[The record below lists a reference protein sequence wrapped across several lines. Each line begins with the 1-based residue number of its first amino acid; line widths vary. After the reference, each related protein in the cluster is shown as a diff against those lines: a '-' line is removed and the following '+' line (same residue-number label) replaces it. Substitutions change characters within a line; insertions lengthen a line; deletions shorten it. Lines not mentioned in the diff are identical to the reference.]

1 MFNENFSHEAKFKV
15 DSTNFPFTTLKE
27 VVEQNGHRILKVQ
40 GMFTFTQKKGKI
52 QKERPV
58 LVADG
63 LKINLPDHCLG
74 DVKKIMDNPEYVAA
88 VNAGKCGFKT
98 SEYTDETYGNG
109 ICYSGIFVDI

>member
-15 DSTNFPFTTLKE
+15 NSDNFPFVALKDVIKE
-27 VVEQNGHRILKVQ
+27 NGHRTLRVQ
-40 GMFTFTQKKGKI
+40 GMFTFMSKKGKI
-52 QKERPV
+52 SKERPV
-58 LVADG
+58 LIADG
-63 LKINLPDHCLG
+63 MKINLPDHCLN

-98 SEYTDETYGNG
+98 SEYTDENYGNG